1 MKPAV
6 LMTREEREE
15 AMAAV
20 DAATDQIIAEQQAAR
35 EALTD
40 GRLCVRPCALVVRNQ
55 FEAQHGSRATQAWDR
70 FSEEEGGLL

>member
-40 GRLCVRPCALVVRNQ
+40 GRLCVRPCATTIRNR
-55 FEAQHGSRATQAWDR
+55 FDAEHGSVAMRALER
-70 FSEEEGGLL
+70 FDDAQG